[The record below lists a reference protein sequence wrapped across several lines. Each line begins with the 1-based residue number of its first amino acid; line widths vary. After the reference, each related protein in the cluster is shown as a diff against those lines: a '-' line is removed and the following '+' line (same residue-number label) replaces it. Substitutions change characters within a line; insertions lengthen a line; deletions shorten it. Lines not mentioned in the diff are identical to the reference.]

1 MWVLYYAE
9 RKTPLRRN
17 QTAPVMPRLGTTATQ
32 RRLSQ
37 RGCVLASAWETTV
50 FPLRP
55 WPTLSSPVNHTMSF
69 PSGAPS
75 SSSHPGSVLDVALT
89 EYRKNTG
96 KDLLSH
102 PLATELQRCDSIDGI
117 LAILQ
122 RQTNTFEQRR
132 DSNQGLMKWIGPSV
146 HILCSFSGTL
156 GDGLGVV
163 SLRNP
168 FCV

>member
-1 MWVLYYAE
+1 
-9 RKTPLRRN
+9 
-17 QTAPVMPRLGTTATQ
+17 
-32 RRLSQ
+32 
-37 RGCVLASAWETTV
+37 
-50 FPLRP
+50 
-55 WPTLSSPVNHTMSF
+55 MSL

-102 PLATELQRCDSIDGI
+102 PLAIELQRCDSIDGI

-122 RQTNTFEQRR
+122 RQTNTFERRR

-146 HILCSFSGTL
+146 HILCSFSEPL

-168 FCV
+168 FLCDY